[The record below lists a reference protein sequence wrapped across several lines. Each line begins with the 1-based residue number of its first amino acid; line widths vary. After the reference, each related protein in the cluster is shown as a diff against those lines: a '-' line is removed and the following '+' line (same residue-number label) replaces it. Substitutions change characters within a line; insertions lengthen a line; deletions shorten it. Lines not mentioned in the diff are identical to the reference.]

1 MTLLNVELEVP
12 TAIAEGLDAGI
23 YERVGGMVRESGSKQ
38 TVAWLRDA
46 GTSGGDAAKE
56 LTRPPLPNLPPGEAA
71 QLITPLLSAVNLGVS
86 VAGFAVVITQLNQ
99 ISDQIRLIEAKV
111 DRVSVKLDDLI
122 LAKLKAGVNACVNAV
137 ELNDPA
143 LRLQM
148 AVQALTTL
156 HEARQY
162 FNQQVLRSAAKAEA
176 TSAEYVSM
184 SFAALVAEVQTYL
197 QLDEGEKAASTLRQG
212 LTDLQ
217 PGLTQL
223 MNAVLERRAVYLRPD
238 FQGQV
243 DLDFILWL
251 TNGFK
256 RIQRTPGERAEEIS
270 ASQLFDLLRPQLGEV
285 FKSYEDW
292 HASLPQVVVDTSAV
306 GDKWLGP
313 IKQGQDTGQR
323 FKLVK
328 QELAKGLAK
337 IAALVE
343 GHDRLSGQVLQ
354 LEELHRL
361 GIKPSEFQARLSLP
375 EGQAAAL
382 VLDPRWISQEA
393 TA

>member
-1 MTLLNVELEVP
+1 MSLLNVALDVP
-12 TAIAEGLDAGI
+12 PAIAEGLQTGV
-23 YERVGGMVRESGSKQ
+23 YERVGGVVREAGSKQ

-46 GTSGGDAAKE
+46 GTSGGEAAKE
-56 LTRPPLPNLPPGEAA
+56 LTRPPLPKLPPGEVA
-71 QLITPLLSAVNLGVS
+71 QLVTPLLSAVNLGVS

-99 ISDQIRLIEAKV
+99 VSDQIRLIEAKV
-111 DRVSVKLDDLI
+111 DRVSVKLDDQI

-143 LRLQM
+143 LRQQM
-148 AVQALTTL
+148 AGQALTTL

-162 FNQQVLRSAAKAEA
+162 FNQQVLRSAARAEA

-184 SFAALVAEVQTYL
+184 AFAALVAEVQTYL
-197 QLDEGEKAASTLRQG
+197 QLDEGETASRTLRQG
-212 LTDLQ
+212 LTDLR

-251 TNGFK
+251 SNGLK
-256 RIQRTPGERAEEIS
+256 RMQRTPGERAEAIT
-270 ASQLFDLLRPQLGEV
+270 ASELFDLLRPQLGEV

-292 HASLPQVVVDTSAV
+292 HASIPQVVVDTSAV

-328 QELAKGLAK
+328 RELAKGLAK

-343 GHDRLSGQVLQ
+343 GYDRLSSQVLQ
-354 LEELHRL
+354 LEELNRL
-361 GIKPSEFQARLSLP
+361 GLKPSDFQTLLSLP
-375 EGQAAAL
+375 QGEAAAVVFDRSL
-382 VLDPRWISQEA
+382 ANQLEPV
-393 TA
+393 

>member
-56 LTRPPLPNLPPGEAA
+56 LTSPPLPNLPPGEAA

-99 ISDQIRLIEAKV
+99 VSDQIRLIEAKV

-162 FNQQVLRSAAKAEA
+162 FNQQVVRSAA
-176 TSAEYVSM
+176 T
-184 SFAALVAEVQTYL
+184 VA
-197 QLDEGEKAASTLRQG
+197 GR
-212 LTDLQ
+212 
-217 PGLTQL
+217 
-223 MNAVLERRAVYLRPD
+223 
-238 FQGQV
+238 
-243 DLDFILWL
+243 
-251 TNGFK
+251 
-256 RIQRTPGERAEEIS
+256 
-270 ASQLFDLLRPQLGEV
+270 
-285 FKSYEDW
+285 
-292 HASLPQVVVDTSAV
+292 
-306 GDKWLGP
+306 
-313 IKQGQDTGQR
+313 
-323 FKLVK
+323 
-328 QELAKGLAK
+328 
-337 IAALVE
+337 
-343 GHDRLSGQVLQ
+343 
-354 LEELHRL
+354 
-361 GIKPSEFQARLSLP
+361 
-375 EGQAAAL
+375 
-382 VLDPRWISQEA
+382 
-393 TA
+393 